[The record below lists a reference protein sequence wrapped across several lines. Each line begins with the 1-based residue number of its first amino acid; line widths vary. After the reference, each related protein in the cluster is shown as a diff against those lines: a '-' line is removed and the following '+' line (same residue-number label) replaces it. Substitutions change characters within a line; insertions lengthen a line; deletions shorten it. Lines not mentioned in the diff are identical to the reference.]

1 MANNQLPTVP
11 AGPLAGILV
20 LDHTT
25 ALAGP
30 YCTQLLGDLGA
41 DVIKIERPGEGDQ
54 ARGWGPPFV
63 GGESAYFLGTNRNK
77 RGMTLDLSQPAGRE
91 VLRRL
96 LERAD
101 VLVHNVPRESSRQKL
116 GLDEATCHAINR
128 RLIWASITGFGNT
141 GPYAGRGG
149 YDAMIQGMG
158 GTMAITGEP
167 GSGPTRFPTA
177 IADITTGIY
186 TALAIIAA
194 LFAREHTG
202 EGQALRQGSGQAID
216 TALFDSQ
223 VTWLANIASNYLASG
238 EPVKKLGNAHPN
250 IAPYEPFP
258 TADGWIIVAAG
269 NERLWARLVELLE
282 WPELGDDPRFATNA
296 DRLVHRAELVSLLTE
311 RFRRRPTGE
320 WLAMLEEARIPAG
333 PINTPEQTLQDEH
346 LLARGMI
353 VELEHPAAG
362 LVRSLGNPMN
372 LSGTPV
378 TYRRPA
384 PMLGEHTGEVLA
396 ELGYRVDEIEQ
407 LQGAGVV

>member
-1 MANNQLPTVP
+1 MSNNQLPTVG

-116 GLDEATCHAINR
+116 GLDEATCRAINR

-141 GPYAGRGG
+141 GPYAERGG

-158 GTMAITGEP
+158 GTMYLTGEP
-167 GSGPTRFPTA
+167 DSGPARFPTA
-177 IADITTGIY
+177 IADITTGMY
-186 TALAIIAA
+186 TALAILSA
-194 LFAREHTG
+194 LLAREHTG
-202 EGQALRQGSGQAID
+202 EGQAID

-238 EPVKKLGNAHPN
+238 EPAKKLGNAHPN
-250 IAPYEPFP
+250 IVPYEPFP

-269 NERLWARLVELLE
+269 NESLWGRLVELLE

-296 DRLVHRAELVSLLTE
+296 DRLVHRDELIPLLAK
-311 RFRRRPTGE
+311 RFRQRPARE
-320 WLAMLEEARIPAG
+320 WLDRLEKARIPAG
-333 PINTPEQTLQDEH
+333 PINTPEETLQDEH

-353 VELEHPAAG
+353 VELQHPAAG
-362 LVRSLGNPMN
+362 LVRSLGNPMK

-384 PMLGEHTGEVLA
+384 PMLGEHTEEILA
-396 ELGYRVDEIEQ
+396 ELGYGAREIEH
-407 LQGAGVV
+407 LRDEGVI

>member
-1 MANNQLPTVP
+1 VTDSRPSAETT
-11 AGPLAGILV
+11 GPLAGIRV

-54 ARGWGPPFV
+54 ARGWGPPFLE
-63 GGESAYFLGTNRNK
+63 GESAYFLGTNRNK
-77 RGMTLDLSQPAGRE
+77 RGMTLDLSRRAGRE

-101 VLVHNVPRESSRQKL
+101 VLVHNVPRESSRKKL
-116 GLDEATCHAINR
+116 GLDEATCRAINR

-167 GSGPTRFPTA
+167 DSGPTRFPTA

-202 EGQALRQGSGQAID
+202 EGQAID

-238 EPVKKLGNAHPN
+238 EPAKKLGNAHPN

-269 NERLWARLVELLE
+269 NERLWGRLVELLE

-296 DRLVHRAELVSLLTE
+296 DRLVHREELVLLLAE
-311 RFRRRPTGE
+311 RFRQRPARE
-320 WLAMLEEARIPAG
+320 WLDRLEKARIPAG
-333 PINTPEQTLQDEH
+333 PINTPEETLKDEH

-384 PMLGEHTGEVLA
+384 PMLSEHTEEILA
-396 ELGYRVDEIEQ
+396 ELGYRVDGIEQ
-407 LQGAGVV
+407 LQNAGVV

>member
-1 MANNQLPTVP
+1 MTGNRPSTEA

-77 RGMTLDLSQPAGRE
+77 RGITLDLSTPAGRE
-91 VLRRL
+91 VLRQL

-116 GLDEATCHAINR
+116 GLDEENCRTINP

-141 GPYAGRGG
+141 GPYAERGG
-149 YDAMIQGMG
+149 YDVMIQGMS
-158 GTMAITGEP
+158 GTMHLTGEP
-167 GSGPTRFPTA
+167 HSAPIRFPTP

-186 TALAIIAA
+186 TALAIVSA
-194 LFAREHTG
+194 LFARECTG
-202 EGQALRQGSGQAID
+202 EGQAID
-216 TALFDSQ
+216 NALLDSQ
-223 VTWLANIASNYLASG
+223 VTWLANIASGHLATG
-238 EPVKKLGNAHPN
+238 EQLKRLGNAHPN
-250 IAPYEPFP
+250 IVPYQPFP

-269 NERLWARLVELLE
+269 NERLWARLIELLE

-296 DRLVHRAELVSLLTE
+296 DRLCHRDVLVPMLAE
-311 RFRRRPTGE
+311 RFRQRSTRE
-320 WLAMLEEARIPAG
+320 WLDQLDKARMPAG
-333 PINTPEQTLQDEH
+333 PINTPEEALRDEH

-372 LSGTPV
+372 LSATPV

-384 PMLGEHTGEVLA
+384 PMLGEHTAEILA
-396 ELGYRVDEIEQ
+396 ELGYAANEIDQLRDEEVI
-407 LQGAGVV
+407 

>member
-1 MANNQLPTVP
+1 MTDSRPSAETT
-11 AGPLAGILV
+11 GPLAGIRV

-54 ARGWGPPFV
+54 ARGWGPPFLE
-63 GGESAYFLGTNRNK
+63 GESAYFLGTNRNK
-77 RGMTLDLSQPAGRE
+77 RGMTLDLSRRAGRE

-101 VLVHNVPRESSRQKL
+101 VLVHNVPRESSRKKL
-116 GLDEATCHAINR
+116 GLDEATCRAINR

-167 GSGPTRFPTA
+167 DSGPTRFPTA

-202 EGQALRQGSGQAID
+202 EGQAID

-238 EPVKKLGNAHPN
+238 EPAKKLGNAHPN

-269 NERLWARLVELLE
+269 NERLWVRLVELLE

-296 DRLVHRAELVSLLTE
+296 DRLVHREELVLLLAE
-311 RFRRRPTGE
+311 RFRQRPARE
-320 WLAMLEEARIPAG
+320 WLDRLEKARIPAG
-333 PINTPEQTLQDEH
+333 PINTPEETLKDEH

-384 PMLGEHTGEVLA
+384 PMLSEHTEEILA
-396 ELGYRVDEIEQ
+396 ELGYRVDGIEQ
-407 LQGAGVV
+407 LQNAGVV

>member
-1 MANNQLPTVP
+1 MTDSRPSAETT
-11 AGPLAGILV
+11 GPLAGIRV

-54 ARGWGPPFV
+54 ARGWGPPFLE
-63 GGESAYFLGTNRNK
+63 GESAYFLGTNRNK
-77 RGMTLDLSQPAGRE
+77 RGMTLDLSRRAGRE

-101 VLVHNVPRESSRQKL
+101 VLVHNVPRESSRKKL
-116 GLDEATCHAINR
+116 GLDEATCRAINR

-167 GSGPTRFPTA
+167 DSGPTRFPTA

-202 EGQALRQGSGQAID
+202 EGQAID

-238 EPVKKLGNAHPN
+238 EPAKKLGNAHPN

-269 NERLWARLVELLE
+269 NERLWGRLVELLE

-296 DRLVHRAELVSLLTE
+296 DRLVHREELVLLLAE
-311 RFRRRPTGE
+311 RFRQRPARE
-320 WLAMLEEARIPAG
+320 WLDRLEKARIPAG
-333 PINTPEQTLQDEH
+333 PINTPEETLKDEH

-384 PMLGEHTGEVLA
+384 PMLSEHTEEILA
-396 ELGYRVDEIEQ
+396 ELGYRVDGIEQ
-407 LQGAGVV
+407 LQNAGVV